1 MLQSEKNI
9 YEVLIMSDALR
20 LAQQLIDFCYKS
32 PTAFHAVAVV
42 RGMLE
47 SCKFQQLEEGDDW
60 KIKAGGRYFIVR
72 NDSAL
77 LAFVAGSKSL
87 ASAGFR
93 IVGAHTDSPCF
104 RIKPAPEMIAE
115 EKYLKFNTEVYGG
128 PILSTWFDRP
138 LAIAGR
144 VVCRGKDPLKPV
156 VRLVN
161 IARPVCIIPNIAI
174 HMNPEANNGFVP
186 NKQTDLL
193 PLIGQ
198 INQKLEEKGYLIKL
212 LADELKIEP
221 GAIIDFD
228 LFLYEFEKGSLVG
241 ARQEFISSA
250 RIDNLA
256 SVLAGI
262 NSLCELKKP
271 SATCVV
277 ACFDHEEVGSAT
289 RQGADSQIL
298 AELLER
304 IVLGFDGGRSEYL
317 RALAHSF
324 IISADGAH
332 AVHPNMGGKA
342 DPTSRPTLNSGVAVK
357 LSASRSYTSDAVS
370 GAAFM
375 QICERAG
382 VKTQR
387 FVNRSDMRGGST
399 IGPIS
404 STHVGIAS
412 VDVGLPMLAMH
423 SIRELCGVDDN
434 HDMNRALL
442 EFFSH

>member
-1 MLQSEKNI
+1 
-9 YEVLIMSDALR
+9 MSDVHQSAR
-20 LAQQLIDFCYKS
+20 QLIDFCYER
-32 PTAFHAVAVV
+32 PTAFHAVAST
-42 RGMLE
+42 RKILE
-47 SCKFQQLEEGDDW
+47 KNKFQQLEESADW
-60 KIKAGGRYFIVR
+60 KIKAGGRYYIVR

-77 LAFVAGSKSL
+77 LAFVAGSKPV
-87 ASAGFR
+87 ADTGFR

-104 RIKPAPEMIAE
+104 RIKPAPEMVAE
-115 EKYLKFNTEVYGG
+115 ERYLKLNTEVYGG

-144 VVCRGKDPLKPV
+144 VVCRSKNLLNPV
-156 VRLVN
+156 VKLVN
-161 IARPVCIIPNIAI
+161 IARPICIIPNIAI
-174 HMNPEANNGFVP
+174 HMNPDANNGFVP
-186 NKQTDLL
+186 NKQTDML
-193 PLIGQ
+193 PLTGQ
-198 INQKLEEKGYLIKL
+198 INQKLEEKDFLVKL
-212 LADELKIEP
+212 LADELKINATE
-221 GAIIDFD
+221 ILDFD
-228 LFLYEFEKGSLVG
+228 LFLYEFEKGSLIG

-262 NSLCELKKP
+262 NALCEMKKP
-271 SATCVV
+271 AATCVV
-277 ACFDHEEVGSAT
+277 ACFDHEEVGSST

-304 IVLGFDGGRSEYL
+304 VVLGFNGGRNEYL

-324 IISADGAH
+324 IVSADGAH

-342 DPTSRPTLNSGVAVK
+342 DPTSRPMLNAGVVVK

-370 GAAFM
+370 GAAFV
-375 QICERAG
+375 QVCERAG

-423 SIRELCGVDDN
+423 SIRELCGVNDN
-434 HDMNRALL
+434 FDMNRALL
-442 EFFSH
+442 EFFSN